1 MIALL
6 VWVRTEDLVHARQ
19 VLHPKLLEHFLKDGT
34 NFWVSVQIYLKIGK
48 WEN

>member
-19 VLHPKLLEHFLKDGT
+19 VLHPKLLEHFFKRWNKLLGLCADL
-34 NFWVSVQIYLKIGK
+34 F
-48 WEN
+48 ENW